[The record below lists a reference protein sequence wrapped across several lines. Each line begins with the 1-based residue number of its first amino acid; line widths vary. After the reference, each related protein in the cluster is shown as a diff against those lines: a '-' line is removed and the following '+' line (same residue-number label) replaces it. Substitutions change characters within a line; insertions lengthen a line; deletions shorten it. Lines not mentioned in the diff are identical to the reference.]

1 MTGSTAPAV
10 VLQSLIISR
19 EPGTK
24 PKYSLQGQESP
35 CRRQKTRF
43 PHPKVTRFLR
53 MDPPGRLQHR
63 TGDSSKL
70 SLSDPK
76 VVLQESQKTSSPT
89 RKKENEKKEQ
99 RKRRNGLRKRCSHGA
114 ACGRYK
120 VGIAGKEE
128 RKERKNHH
136 LLCSSPCLVFP
147 SRGQERQE
155 EQPRGSSWRAGFTR
169 ASRPSRRHVFLCRPL
184 RKAISHTLLFP
195 RGGRTHV

>member
-1 MTGSTAPAV
+1 MKPRHRLRCVCFCLLRASALMSVSLADGTQEHNASQRYGFLINKVFSSNSTALDWEFSMAGSTAPAV

-63 TGDSSKL
+63 TEDCSKL

-76 VVLQESQKTSSPT
+76 VVLQELQKTSSPT

-99 RKRRNGLRKRCSHGA
+99 RKKASEE
-114 ACGRYK
+114 
-120 VGIAGKEE
+120 KEE
-128 RKERKNHH
+128 M
-136 LLCSSPCLVFP
+136 
-147 SRGQERQE
+147 
-155 EQPRGSSWRAGFTR
+155 A
-169 ASRPSRRHVFLCRPL
+169 
-184 RKAISHTLLFP
+184 
-195 RGGRTHV
+195 